1 MENNLEICNLE
12 KRYQDFNLNKINI
25 TVPKGKIVGFIGK
38 NGSGK
43 TTTIKA
49 ILNLIN
55 CDKGKILIF
64 NQPHNKLN
72 KNAKEQIGIVLDDSF
87 FSPILTAWDI
97 NTLMKRFYHNWNETL
112 YFNYLKDFKIPINQ
126 PLKEFSNGMKM
137 KVKVLCAI
145 CHEPKLLILDEPT
158 NGLDPIFRYEIL
170 DIFTKFVSNKEN
182 SILMTTHITSDLEY
196 IADQFIFIDE
206 GKIILD
212 IAKDTL
218 DNDYGIIELNKSETL
233 PKEIEYEKRINFK
246 NKNLILITNKKE
258 LLKKNPN
265 INIRKPNIEELML
278 LLIKGENHE

>member
-12 KRYQDFNLNKINI
+12 KHYQDFNLNKINI
-25 TVPKGKIVGFIGK
+25 KVPKGKIVGFIGK

-55 CDKGKILIF
+55 YDKGQILIF
-64 NQPHNKLN
+64 NKSHDKLT
-72 KNAKEQIGIVLDDSF
+72 KNAKEQIGVVLDDSF
-87 FSPILTAWDI
+87 FSPILTTQDI
-97 NTLMKRFYHNWNETL
+97 NTLMKKFYQNWNEKL
-112 YFNYLKDFKIPINQ
+112 YFSYLKDFKIPTNQ

-196 IADQFIFIDE
+196 IADEFVFIDE

-218 DNDYGIIELNKSETL
+218 DNDYGIIELNKKENL

-246 NKNLILITNKKE
+246 NKNLVLITNKKE
-258 LLKKNPN
+258 IVKKNPN
-265 INIRKPNIEELML
+265 LNIRKPNIEELML
-278 LLIKGENHE
+278 LLIKGEDHE